1 MSYGL
6 APAPVPLSDSGK
18 RPETQEPVPM
28 KYNRR
33 ESLLT
38 LGTVAG
44 SLSANQ
50 SIAANPRHSI
60 HANPLEQKF
69 RYCLN
74 TSTIRGQKT
83 GILKEVEIAAAAG
96 YDGIEPWIPN
106 LREFRDQGGSIS
118 DLSKRIADSGLTVDS
133 AIGFAQWIHPDQAT
147 RTQAL
152 EEARKDMDMLKQ
164 LGGTRIAAPPVG
176 ISKICSFVVIDSYF
190 LVTAVS
196 ESSNLPSSIL
206 PFILTSHRSSF
217 L

>member
-1 MSYGL
+1 
-6 APAPVPLSDSGK
+6 
-18 RPETQEPVPM
+18 M

-164 LGGTRIAAPPVG
+164 LGRYKNRRTASRSTLRRCPHRRAAR
-176 ISKICSFVVIDSYF
+176 
-190 LVTAVS
+190 
-196 ESSNLPSSIL
+196 
-206 PFILTSHRSSF
+206 RSRT
-217 L
+217 LCRPATDRQRCRNHPAA